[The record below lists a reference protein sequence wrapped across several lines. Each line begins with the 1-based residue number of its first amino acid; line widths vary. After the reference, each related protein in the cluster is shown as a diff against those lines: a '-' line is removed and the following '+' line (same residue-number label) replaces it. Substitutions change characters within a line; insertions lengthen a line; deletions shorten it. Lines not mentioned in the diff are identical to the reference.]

1 MSARLRDLRAIPH
14 DDGRAPAR
22 QGVERVEPYHRNRT
36 ADSHRATQA
45 EEAISQGRSFSAH
58 LIAVQSPHMKETE
71 LYWIEARTARLA
83 ALQAARLAKVDFE
96 DVKKVA
102 RFQLEML

>member
-1 MSARLRDLRAIPH
+1 MTMAALPLGRELNGLSLITETELQIPT
-14 DDGRAPAR
+14 APPKRKKRYHKGALFL
-22 QGVERVEPYHRNRT
+22 PY
-36 ADSHRATQA
+36 
-45 EEAISQGRSFSAH
+45 

>member
-1 MSARLRDLRAIPH
+1 MTVAALPLGRELNGLSILTGTELQIPTALPK
-14 DDGRAPAR
+14 RKKR
-22 QGVERVEPYHRNRT
+22 YYRRVSLLPY
-36 ADSHRATQA
+36 
-45 EEAISQGRSFSAH
+45 
-58 LIAVQSPHMKETE
+58 LVAVQSRQMKETE

-83 ALQAARLAKVDFE
+83 ALQAARLAKIDFE

>member
-1 MSARLRDLRAIPH
+1 MTVAALPLGWELNGLSLITDTELRIPTALPK
-14 DDGRAPAR
+14 RTKR
-22 QGVERVEPYHRNRT
+22 YYKRVLLLPY
-36 ADSHRATQA
+36 
-45 EEAISQGRSFSAH
+45 
-58 LIAVQSPHMKETE
+58 LVAVQSRQMKETE

-102 RFQLEML
+102 RFQLEMP

>member
-1 MSARLRDLRAIPH
+1 MTEAALPLGWGLNGLSILTGTELQIPTALPK
-14 DDGRAPAR
+14 RTKR
-22 QGVERVEPYHRNRT
+22 YYRRVSLLPY
-36 ADSHRATQA
+36 
-45 EEAISQGRSFSAH
+45 
-58 LIAVQSPHMKETE
+58 LVAVQSRQMKETE
-71 LYWIEARTARLA
+71 LYWIEAHTARLA